1 MQFRSN
7 PVYDRFGNEIFPA
20 TQIPLWTMMFSLI
33 NILFS
38 AIQVN
43 VFNVYIGQIKD
54 MNDLKKFMNLA
65 WAHFPFFLQSV
76 MFRITAFGFF
86 LVYLNLL
93 AAIPFFFL
101 LISNLIINYYT
112 AATRKIPKSL
122 KQKHIMLSNTDA
134 VHVWLNSFLSICVPT
149 CVVQDMDPTI
159 LQDMQQKHKEDVYKG
174 QKEFQKKVMRQQVN
188 VSTTIIL
195 LTLLSIFILVNFH
208 DFGSW
213 DNKLHNT
220 EFNIYC
226 AVILVMGLFSFLF
239 AMDINS
245 YDQTCYSAENLRL
258 YL

>member
-1 MQFRSN
+1 MPGDSRQDHRDYKNNLMERIHRS
-7 PVYDRFGNEIFPA
+7 VHYKLWKIKIEYKRFSFMYLNINLISFFFDICFKSLHPKY
-20 TQIPLWTMMFSLI
+20 LI
-33 NILFS
+33 NILLS

-43 VFNVYIGQIKD
+43 VVNVYIGQIKD

-76 MFRITAFGFF
+76 LFRITAFGFF

-149 CVVQDMDPTI
+149 CLIQDVDPTI
-159 LQDMQQKHKEDVYKG
+159 LQDMQQKHKEDVYQG

-195 LTLLSIFILVNFH
+195 LTLLSVFILV
-208 DFGSW
+208 
-213 DNKLHNT
+213 
-220 EFNIYC
+220 C
-226 AVILVMGLFSFLF
+226 LV
-239 AMDINS
+239 
-245 YDQTCYSAENLRL
+245 QLRKVVV
-258 YL
+258 